1 MADYKNINI
10 QDIPDGGDSPKDFY
24 ETFKERLEDLETFPK
39 DYTYKFILPKDQDH
53 FNQIQ
58 SVFDDTGAQFDFKD
72 SKTGKYTSI
81 TVNLNVK
88 DADQVIY
95 YYKEVAKI
103 KGVIM
108 L

>member
-10 QDIPDGGDSPKDFY
+10 QDIPDGGENPKDFY
-24 ETFKERLEDLETFPK
+24 ESFKEKLEDLETFPK
-39 DYTYKFILPKDQDH
+39 DYTYKFILPKDQDQ

-58 SVFDDTGAQFDFKD
+58 AVFDDTDASFDFKD

-81 TVNLNVK
+81 TVNVNVK

-95 YYKEVAKI
+95 FYKEVAKI